1 MKPAPSPLNIAQLM
15 SQAAYDVIVIGAG
28 GAGMSAALYAAIAG
42 KSVLLV
48 ERTEFLG
55 GTTAWSAATTWIP
68 GTAVGAVT
76 RATSAQAPDTLVQV
90 KQFLD
95 AAVGVASL
103 EQMRQAFIDN
113 GAAAVAQI
121 QAHSS
126 VQYRARSL
134 HPDYMT
140 ELAGSTL
147 NGRAIEPEPF
157 DGRLLGNDI
166 RLIRPPIPEFTVLGG
181 MMVDR
186 DNIAALLSL
195 SKSWASFSHG
205 AKIIVRHC
213 IDKVFHPRSTRLV
226 MGNALIGRLL
236 HSLKVRGVD
245 IATHTQV
252 TDFEVQNG
260 VIRGITVQQNGV
272 IKSIATGAVILASGG
287 FNRNPGL
294 RAALLPGVDMAWC
307 VGAPGHTGEALE
319 LATGQGAY
327 FGECRVSAERSH
339 AFLAPVSLRQRADG
353 TQAVFPHFL
362 MDRGKPGMLVIN
374 QLGERFLN
382 ESMSYH
388 RMGMHLQVAN
398 QTVPSVPAYLICDAP
413 ALKRYGIGMVRPNA
427 KPADLAPFIADGYLV
442 AADSLYALAAQLM
455 LPAHTLQTTIAQ
467 HNANAE
473 LGIDPQFHRGETVYQ
488 RNNGDAS
495 QGLPNPCLGT
505 LNQAPYYAVRL
516 YPGDIGAST
525 GLVTNTH
532 AQVLCQDGT
541 AIQGLYAIGNDMHSI
556 MGGIYPAPGIT
567 IGPGLVFAYIATQHI
582 TTQATSQL

>member
-1 MKPAPSPLNIAQLM
+1 MKPAASPLNIAQFTA
-15 SQAAYDVIVIGAG
+15 QTAYDVIVIGAG

-42 KSVLLV
+42 KSVLLL

-68 GTAVGAVT
+68 GTQVGIA
-76 RATSAQAPDTLVQV
+76 AAQAPDSLAQV

-95 AAVGVASL
+95 AAVGKASPA
-103 EQMRQAFIDN
+103 EMRQAFIDN
-113 GAAAVAQI
+113 GAAAVEQI

-126 VQYRARSL
+126 VQYRARAL

-147 NGRAIEPEPF
+147 NGRAIEPQPF
-157 DGRLLGNDI
+157 DGRLLGDDI

-195 SKSWASFSHG
+195 SKSWASFSHSV
-205 AKIIVRHC
+205 KIIARHF
-213 IDKVFHPRSTRLV
+213 IDKALRPRSTRLV

-236 HSLKVRGVD
+236 HSLKARGVA
-245 IATHTQV
+245 IATQTQV
-252 TDFEVQNG
+252 TAFDVQNG
-260 VIRGITVQQNGV
+260 AIRGITVAQNGV
-272 IKSIATGAVILASGG
+272 TKTIATGAVILASGG
-287 FNRNPGL
+287 FNRNPSL
-294 RAALLPGVDMAWC
+294 RAAMLPGADMAWC

-319 LATGQGAY
+319 LALGQGAQ
-327 FGECRVSAERSH
+327 FGKCAVSAERSH
-339 AFLAPVSLRQRADG
+339 AFWAPVSLRKRADG

-362 MDRGKPGMLVIN
+362 MDRGKPGMLVVN

-398 QTVPSVPAYLICDAP
+398 QTAPSIPAYLICDAA

-427 KPADLAPFIADGYLV
+427 KPADLAPFLADGYLLQ
-442 AADSLYALAAQLM
+442 AGSLEALAKQLT
-455 LPAHTLQTTIAQ
+455 LPADALQATVAQ

-473 LGIDPQFHRGETVYQ
+473 QGVDSQFQRGETVYQ

-495 QGLPNPCLGT
+495 LGLPNPCLGS

-532 AQVLCQDGT
+532 AQVLREDGT
-541 AIQGLYAIGNDMHSI
+541 PLQGLYAIGNDMHSI

-582 TTQATSQL
+582 SRL